1 MSLPQDAVQIVASQD
16 TSNAVDIVSGSK
28 IPASTSTPEALAS
41 SGTYAASL
49 TIFAGRAGRV
59 ANNNSV
65 YIDFTSG
72 NDTQQ
77 IEIPVGGYQII
88 SAPVGKYL
96 DLGSIY
102 VDALVAGDGVFY
114 RGFR

>member
-16 TSNAVDIVSGSK
+16 TSNLVDIVTGSK

-41 SGTYAASL
+41 AGTYVATV
-49 TIFAGRAGRV
+49 TIFAGRANRV

-72 NDTQQ
+72 DGTQQ
-77 IEIPVGGYQII
+77 IEIPVGGF
-88 SAPVGKYL
+88 SAIDIPVGKYL
-96 DLGSIY
+96 DMANVY
-102 VDALVAGDGVFY
+102 VDSLVAGDGVY
-114 RGFR
+114 WRGFR

>member
-28 IPASTSTPEALAS
+28 IPASNGTPEALAADGTFAS
-41 SGTYAASL
+41 SV

-65 YIDFTSG
+65 YIDWTTA

-77 IEIPVGGYQII
+77 IEIPVGGYQIL

-96 DLGSIY
+96 NLGDIY
-102 VDALVAGDGVFY
+102 VDSVVTGDGVFY